1 MNETE
6 MLGSLHR
13 PMVLGK
19 KQYISSSFKSSMRYK
34 IFAGTGSIMRQIYK
48 YFAMFK
54 VYPKA
59 SIIGIVIE
67 KKRTHSEFKD
77 WKPWKLVYGKI
88 NLCEYLQKQNSKKKK
103 RKKHV

>member
-6 MLGSLHR
+6 MFGSLHR
-13 PMVLGK
+13 PMILGK

-54 VYPKA
+54 AYPK
-59 SIIGIVIE
+59 
-67 KKRTHSEFKD
+67 KC
-77 WKPWKLVYGKI
+77 L
-88 NLCEYLQKQNSKKKK
+88 L
-103 RKKHV
+103 